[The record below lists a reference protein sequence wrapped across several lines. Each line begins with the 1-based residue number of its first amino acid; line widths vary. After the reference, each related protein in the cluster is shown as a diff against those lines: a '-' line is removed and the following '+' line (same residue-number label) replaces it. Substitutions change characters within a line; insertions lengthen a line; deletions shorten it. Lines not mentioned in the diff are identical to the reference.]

1 MPWIEIDDNIN
12 INNATEVKNTLKK
25 EIENEGHRLIR
36 FSKEGKVAY
45 AAVQDDDK
53 ISAYIYCLDK
63 NNEKFRFKKISEDSH
78 PLINYFFHCSPQV
91 LDALTPT
98 TDENALKWRESCRK
112 KIEEKRLLNKPFGV
126 LKIKNFKLS
135 NGVTYDYVMLNK
147 TGKKTLFA
155 FNVDKNNFIKNTA
168 SISATV
174 LNIQK
179 KGYDLT
185 PIKNKEAYNTQIC
198 KEENM
203 RSFFDKIYSDGY
215 TDTTNQFNALRNHLT
230 TLDFVNRKRGDDIY
244 IPIFLK
250 LSDEALSKIQEV
262 HRAMGRM
269 EDWYTKDIPT
279 KGLPV
284 VDGEP
289 IRGVIWKIVEDA
301 VSSITPT
308 QKVGNEPLYAY
319 MMCSTENEH
328 GRVRF
333 VPADQKLSDSWKLI
347 WNEKIKPGMV
357 SVDRLKDRLYEMLQ
371 NQPILAFGEKK
382 EKGDGRMSIGNE
394 LQKLKSFISSS
405 QLSALKSGLKSEEK
419 TFFVEKIKEYA
430 DRVSTMPKTYEQD
443 GLGKNSVSYLH
454 YFVGSFDFYITEK
467 DMVEDEQSQAFGY
480 VINSAYPDGAEFGYI
495 SIEEITNAGAE
506 LDLYWEPKTIGEIIE
521 ENDNSPR

>member
-1 MPWIEIDDNIN
+1 MPWIETNDDIN

-45 AAVQDDDK
+45 AAVQNDDK

-155 FNVDKNNFIKNTA
+155 FNTDENNFIKDTA
-168 SISATV
+168 PISATV

-203 RSFFDKIYSDGY
+203 RSFFDKIYSNDF
-215 TDTTNQFNALRNHLT
+215 TDTTNQLNALKNHLT
-230 TLDFVNRKRGDDIY
+230 ALDIVNREKKDHPGTVY
-244 IPIFLK
+244 MPTFLNIAAEMLNK
-250 LSDEALSKIQEV
+250 TQQQT
-262 HRAMGRM
+262 
-269 EDWYTKDIPT
+269 EDWHTKDIPI

-289 IRGVIWKIVEDA
+289 VSNVIHRIVEDA
-301 VSSITPT
+301 VSSISST
-308 QKVGNEPLYAY
+308 QKIGNEPLYAY
-319 MMCSTENEH
+319 LLPSTKNEH

-333 VPADQKLSDSWKLI
+333 VPDDQKLPDSWRLI
-347 WNEKIKPGMV
+347 WSEKIRPGMV
-357 SVDRLKDRLYEMLQ
+357 IIDKLKEKLHEMLR
-371 NQPILAFGEKK
+371 NQPVLAFGEPDKK
-382 EKGDGRMSIGNE
+382 EEEKMSVENE
-394 LQKLKSFISSS
+394 LQKLKSFMSSS
-405 QLSALKSGLKSEEK
+405 QLSALKSGLKGEEK
-419 TFFVEKIKEYA
+419 SFFVEKIKEYA
-430 DRVSTMPKTYEQD
+430 DRVNTMPKTYEQD
-443 GLGKNSVSYLH
+443 GLGKNSVSHLH

-467 DMVEDEQSQAFGY
+467 DMVEDEQYQAFGY

-506 LDLYWEPKTIGEIIE
+506 LDLYWEPKTIDEIIE